1 MKIVQ
6 KYMQVNN
13 IVEGFYHPPTIPSE
27 WFKSVKKEIWEE
39 NEYTKY
45 EIDIKP
51 NDIVLDCGAN
61 IGIFTKYA
69 LNKGAKHVYAFE
81 CDIDNYE
88 YCKINIQ
95 ENNTNIF
102 KGYISDRF
110 EDGHFN
116 FQTIF
121 NMLNLETIDFA
132 KIDIEY
138 WEYPL
143 LLNIPIDIL
152 TRINQ
157 YAIEVHDIYNN
168 AYKILQILEKFNQN
182 GYIINFEQIHKNT
195 NLGMIYTKKKN
206 I

>member
-1 MKIVQ
+1 
-6 KYMQVNN
+6 MQVNN
-13 IVEGFYHPPTIPSE
+13 IVEGFYYPHTQDPE

-39 NEYTKY
+39 NEYTRY
-45 EIDIKP
+45 GIDIIP
-51 NDIVLDCGAN
+51 GDIVLDCGAN
-61 IGIFTKYA
+61 VGIFTKYA

-81 CDIDNYE
+81 CDIDNYKCFKLNVLE
-88 YCKINIQ
+88 S
-95 ENNTNIF
+95 NTTLI
-102 KGYISDRF
+102 KGYITDRF

-121 NMLNLETIDFA
+121 NMLNLDEIDFA

-143 LLNIPIDIL
+143 LLNMPIDIL

-157 YAIEVHDIYNN
+157 YAIEVHNIYDN

-182 GYIINFEQIHKNT
+182 GYVINFEQIHKNT
-195 NLGMIYTKKKN
+195 NLGMIYAKKEN
-206 I
+206 L